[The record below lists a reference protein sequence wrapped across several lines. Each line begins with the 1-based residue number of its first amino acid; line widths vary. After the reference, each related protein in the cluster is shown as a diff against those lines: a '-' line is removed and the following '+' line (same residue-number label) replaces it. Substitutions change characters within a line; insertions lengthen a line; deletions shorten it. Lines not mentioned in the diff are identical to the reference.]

1 MSSKSLKIIFAV
13 LLNWYVI
20 YYIFL
25 RKINFNFK
33 NFRLVSILMVFL
45 NKHLL
50 NSKELK
56 VFFEIKFLLYV

>member
-25 RKINFNFK
+25 RKINFIFK